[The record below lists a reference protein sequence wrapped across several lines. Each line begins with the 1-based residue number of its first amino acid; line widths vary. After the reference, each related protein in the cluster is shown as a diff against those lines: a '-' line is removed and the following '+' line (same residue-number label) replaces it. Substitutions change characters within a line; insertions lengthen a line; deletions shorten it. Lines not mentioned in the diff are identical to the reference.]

1 MILKF
6 YLSIK
11 GRIIIGHL
19 NEVDNTLIGID
30 LNSTT
35 SYTIY
40 GESKLNGIE
49 NWRVSAFE
57 EVTKEMAYEKIKRD
71 RKELFEK
78 LFIS

>member
-35 SYTIY
+35 SYTTY
-40 GESKLNGIE
+40 GDSKLIWIE
-49 NWRVSAFE
+49 KWRVSVFE
-57 EVTKEMAYEKIKRD
+57 EVSKEMAYEKIKRD